1 MVLTRAD
8 TMHNTS
14 SDIGT
19 VNAEKMFPRAFFFQ
33 NLFFFFFRI
42 ISRQFRN
49 PKGLQRSL
57 SNVHAAH
64 GKYQKYA
71 SLSFRSDL
79 SAKTMV
85 FNVEGTLLK
94 SYSLFPYFML
104 VAFEAGSLLRALI
117 LFLLYPF
124 ICLVGQ
130 DMGLKIMVMVCFFG
144 IKKESFRVGS
154 AVLPKFFL
162 EDVGLEALE
171 ELKRGG
177 RKVAVSDH
185 FPQVMI
191 ESFLRDYLDVNCV
204 LGRELK
210 TGCGYFLGLL
220 EEKKKDMLNLE
231 EILGKDS
238 VISHDDII
246 GISQLNSSL
255 DHPLF
260 SHCKVSFSFS
270 EHLHIY
276 ILCFFFSWAVNQHF
290 HAFALCI

>member
-1 MVLTRAD
+1 
-8 TMHNTS
+8 MHNTS

-19 VNAEKMFPRAFFFQ
+19 VNAEKMFPRAFFFE
-33 NLFFFFFRI
+33 NLFFFFFRV
-42 ISRQFRN
+42 ISRQFSN
-49 PKGLQRSL
+49 PKGLQRSF
-57 SNVHAAH
+57 SNVH

-79 SAKTMV
+79 SAKTLV

-104 VAFEAGSLLRALI
+104 VAFEAGSLLRALV
-117 LFLLYPF
+117 LLLSYPF

-162 EDVGLEALE
+162 EDVGLEAFE

-185 FPQVMI
+185 FPQIMI

-210 TGCGYFLGLL
+210 TSCGYFLGLL
-220 EEKKKDMLNLE
+220 EEKKKEMLNLE
-231 EILGKDS
+231 EILGEDS
-238 VISHDDII
+238 VISHDII
-246 GISQLNSSL
+246 GISRLNSSL

-270 EHLHIY
+270 EHLFIYIYIY
-276 ILCFFFSWAVNQHF
+276 ILCFFFLEQ
-290 HAFALCI
+290 

>member
-1 MVLTRAD
+1 
-8 TMHNTS
+8 
-14 SDIGT
+14 
-19 VNAEKMFPRAFFFQ
+19 
-33 NLFFFFFRI
+33 
-42 ISRQFRN
+42 
-49 PKGLQRSL
+49 
-57 SNVHAAH
+57 
-64 GKYQKYA
+64 
-71 SLSFRSDL
+71 
-79 SAKTMV
+79 
-85 FNVEGTLLK
+85 
-94 SYSLFPYFML
+94 ML

-144 IKKESFRVGS
+144 VKKESFRVGS

-162 EDVGLEALE
+162 EDVGLEAFE
-171 ELKRGG
+171 ELKSGG

-204 LGRELK
+204 VGRELK

-238 VISHDDII
+238 VISHDDNII

-270 EHLHIY
+270 EHQFIY
-276 ILCFFFSWAVNQHF
+276 ILCLFVFFS
-290 HAFALCI
+290 